1 MREAAAV
8 FPGQGSQYVGM
19 GRELAQTYPEVK
31 EAFAEADEVLRFALS
46 ELCFSGPEEELRRT
60 ENTQPALLA
69 TSVAIYRL
77 LEARGFRPA
86 AAAGHSLG
94 EYSALV
100 AAGALTYADAL
111 RTVRLRGRLMEE
123 AVPAGK
129 GTMAAV
135 LGLAAEEVEALCR
148 EVDGVVEP
156 ATYNS
161 PGQVVVAGES
171 EAVADLAERAKA
183 KGARRVQPLNVSGP
197 FHSSLLAEAGRRLGE
212 WLREIPISAPRIPVY
227 ANTTAAPLASPE
239 EIRSALTLQVSTAV
253 RWEESV
259 RAMVLAGHERF
270 IEIGPGRVLS
280 GLIRRIH
287 KESVVQNVEDQA
299 SLDAALQTLE
309 KGDEG

>member
-1 MREAAAV
+1 
-8 FPGQGSQYVGM
+8 
-19 GRELAQTYPEVK
+19 
-31 EAFAEADEVLRFALS
+31 
-46 ELCFSGPEEELRRT
+46 
-60 ENTQPALLA
+60 
-69 TSVAIYRL
+69 
-77 LEARGFRPA
+77 
-86 AAAGHSLG
+86 
-94 EYSALV
+94 LV

-212 WLREIPISAPRIPVY
+212 WLREIP
-227 ANTTAAPLASPE
+227 
-239 EIRSALTLQVSTAV
+239 
-253 RWEESV
+253 
-259 RAMVLAGHERF
+259 
-270 IEIGPGRVLS
+270 
-280 GLIRRIH
+280 
-287 KESVVQNVEDQA
+287 
-299 SLDAALQTLE
+299 
-309 KGDEG
+309 